1 MLAKKDTHSLSLS
14 RCELVSRHRLN
25 ECRRARMLAN
35 VTLADA
41 AELRAKVDLPFEKIR
56 RVMYFES
63 GFGWMGQHP
72 LSFDPANQ
80 NWGAQVGPG
89 NRAAI
94 REHHEIYVW
103 AVATDGLW
111 SECQGWLGLCHADS
125 ETDRGCTGGR
135 ASRNRIQEPVKVWAS
150 RHETVR
156 QTLES

>member
-1 MLAKKDTHSLSLS
+1 
-14 RCELVSRHRLN
+14 
-25 ECRRARMLAN
+25 MLAN

-111 SECQGWLGLCHADS
+111 SEYY
-125 ETDRGCTGGR
+125 
-135 ASRNRIQEPVKVWAS
+135 PVKVGWDFVTRIPKQIEGALEVERPEIVS
-150 RHETVR
+150 RN
-156 QTLES
+156 Q